1 MANTSELR
9 MSRARLYVLIDGFE
23 QDMRSVVERY
33 LLDHQEEN
41 LLLTADEFSN
51 AKRRQEVDPNGED
64 VSVIHYLDI
73 QTCFDVMVRNKG
85 ELPYELTSE
94 LSLNAASFSQLVPI
108 RHRVMHGR
116 PLGSD
121 DPSKTISLLSAFG
134 SRHWQ
139 STRQTLGRLK
149 DDPTWEPYFEKLPAP
164 FERTLHNLPEPDWDE
179 TTFIGRKAEAQKLL
193 DSLRNRR
200 NSVITV
206 TGEGG
211 IGKTALALDV
221 AYTLVDSDENPYE
234 AVLWVSLK
242 TEKLTAYGVQEL
254 KDAIQGFDHTIVA
267 LGRGLDST
275 FSGSL
280 TELASALTG
289 IECLIIVD
297 NLESAQGQ
305 EIVEM
310 YDALP
315 NSVNYLFTSRLG
327 IGQLERRFPLP
338 PLSEQEAKLLLRKFA
353 VARQQKRLAGL
364 SEVTITN
371 VVQQLRNSPLAIRW
385 YVLASEAGRVPLDT
399 LRDQRE
405 LLDFCVK
412 NVYDSL
418 SENSKA
424 VLTVLRA
431 LDRAIGFDEFAI
443 LTEMMI
449 DELRVVTQE
458 LTRGSLV
465 VVEAEAAGA
474 IAGRLA
480 LTPTARSFLARPDH
494 TGSFIAAVLLRERQF
509 KASIEEGYSQKRMIS
524 PLRVRPRDANDYPAM
539 YLLQM
544 ALTLAKSNKFAKAYE
559 HLERAKSFNP
569 EFSEVY
575 RVSGYVRALE
585 DHNETAVSEYQTAL
599 SYASDP
605 PSIASASH
613 ALADVL
619 ARRLHNATLALPHAR
634 RAHESYPCGDTALL
648 LGKVLIWTSQYKEGQ
663 EYLEE
668 AQDSATGKHHF
679 IISTVL
685 IDSWARWADDEYKA
699 RNFRGAYEK
708 AKTGFY
714 SGQVLLS
721 TPHHDNK
728 LVNAL
733 AECTINCIRGWVK
746 GDSVLSEHDHR
757 LFQQISEFLHTHSSG
772 ISSRKKHY
780 VHEAL
785 GTIQSLDRIPDLLKT
800 EFNKSY
806 ALLSL

>member
-1 MANTSELR
+1 

-23 QDMRSVVERY
+23 QDMRRVVERY
-33 LLDHQEEN
+33 LLDHQDEN
-41 LLLTADEFSN
+41 ILLTTDEFAN
-51 AKRRQEVDPNGED
+51 AKRRQEVDLHGED

-73 QTCFDVMVRNKG
+73 QTCFDVMLRNKA

-94 LSLNAASFSQLVPI
+94 LSLNAASFPQLVPI

-121 DPSKTISLLSAFG
+121 DPSTTVSLLSAFN

-139 STRQTLGRLK
+139 DTRQTLARLK

-164 FERTLHNLPEPDWDE
+164 FEKTLHNLPEPDWDE
-179 TTFIGRKAEAQKLL
+179 TTFIGRKSEAQKLL
-193 DSLRNRR
+193 DSLRSRR
-200 NSVITV
+200 NTVITV

-211 IGKTALALDV
+211 IGKTALALEV
-221 AYTLVDSDENPYE
+221 AYTLVDSDDNPYE

-280 TELASALTG
+280 SELASALTG

-353 VARQQKRLAGL
+353 VARQQKRLASL
-364 SEVTITN
+364 SETAISN
-371 VVQQLRNSPLAIRW
+371 VVEQLRNSPLAIRW

-458 LTRGSLV
+458 LSRGSLV

-509 KASIEEGYSQKRMIS
+509 KASIEEGYSHKRMIN
-524 PLRVRPRDANDYPAM
+524 PLRVLPRDANDHPAM

-559 HLERAKSFNP
+559 HVERAKSFNP

-575 RVSGYVRALE
+575 RVSGYIRALE

-599 SYASDP
+599 SYASDA
-605 PSIASASH
+605 PSIASTCH

-619 ARRLHNATLALPHAR
+619 ARRLHDATLAIPHAR
-634 RAHESYPCGDTALL
+634 RAYEIYPCGDTALL

-668 AQDSATGKHHF
+668 AQDSTSGKHHLR
-679 IISTVL
+679 ISTVL
-685 IDSWARWADDEYKA
+685 IDSWARWADDEHKV
-699 RNFRGAYEK
+699 RNFRSSYEK
-708 AKTGFY
+708 GKTGFH
-714 SGQVLLS
+714 SGQALLVF
-721 TPHHDNK
+721 PHPDSK

-746 GDSVLSEHDHR
+746 SDSELSEHDLR
-757 LFQQISEFLHTHSSG
+757 LFQQISNFLVTHTNG
-772 ISSRKKHY
+772 ISPRKKHY
-780 VHEAL
+780 VSEAL
-785 GTIQSLDRIPDLLKT
+785 AGVLGGNRIPDSLRAELKEVHT
-800 EFNKSY
+800 M
-806 ALLSL
+806 LSR